1 MKNIVPYEHL
11 TSHINEAENTYQAIK
26 AKKDFDHFNT
36 IVVPAMKSAGFKRVT
51 EPVNTKER
59 SPYGAGYFC
68 YPDHNTGVNLFL
80 DTSFSSPWKYVV
92 FRAGNKDVK
101 EFGWKTGTE
110 AEVKKAANDAVNY
123 AIKLKNQ
130 NSKKINE
137 EYTANEEMDN
147 TEPKDSKAEANK
159 NWPAIESALKSIKP
173 CKVIKMQDGDVSL
186 NWGTYQ
192 GPNGAGGFAISK
204 IDGRLHFSTGK
215 PELYKEVVKYM
226 TSKGM
231 EIPKYAGFREG
242 SKTFMLFTDKYYIWN
257 YEAKD
262 VIDVAKF
269 IATKVSA
276 R

>member
-11 TSHINEAENTYQAIK
+11 MSHVNEAENTYQAIK

-59 SPYGAGYFC
+59 SSYGAGYFC

-80 DTSFSSPWKYVV
+80 DTPFSSHWKYVV

-101 EFGWKTGTE
+101 EFGWKTGTD
-110 AEVKKAANDAVNY
+110 AEVKKAATDAVNY

-130 NSKKINE
+130 NFKKINE

-159 NWPAIESALKSIKP
+159 NWPAIESALKNINP

-186 NWGTYQ
+186 NWGLYQ
-192 GPNGAGGFAISK
+192 GPNGKGGFSIAKNGSFNF
-204 IDGRLHFSTGK
+204 HTGLQ
-215 PELYKEVVKYM
+215 ELYNMVVKYM
-226 TSKGM
+226 TDKGM
-231 EIPKYAGFREG
+231 EIPKFSGLNKKSGTYQLYTGQG
-242 SKTFMLFTDKYYIWN
+242 YIWN

-262 VIDVAKF
+262 LIDVAKF